1 MKKQILRVN
10 ALTIVISAFVLMT
23 GYGHHAVAAAPKL
36 ICSSAE
42 AIACD
47 KQQECIRGPVDL
59 VNLPLFFEVDFGN
72 KVVNSLTEAGEK
84 RTSPITNV
92 QSMDGY
98 KIVQGTDVD
107 TGWSMLI
114 NDRTGL
120 MTLGITAPGEGFT
133 IFGACVLYS
142 EK

>member
-1 MKKQILRVN
+1 MKKQLAQGAV
-10 ALTIVISAFVLMT
+10 LTIMTAAFFLIMVVGTSMAET
-23 GYGHHAVAAAPKL
+23 PKL

-47 KQQECIRGPVDL
+47 KQQECTRGPVDL
-59 VNLPLFFEVDFGN
+59 VNLPLFFQVDFDN
-72 KVVNSLTEAGEK
+72 KVVNSLTETGEK

-107 TGWSMLI
+107 TGWNMVI
-114 NDRTGL
+114 NDHTGL

-133 IFGACVLYS
+133 IFGACVVYS